1 MNPEERAKKELQIAD
16 NAIRKMQEQQ
26 RLEEEKHAFFGLDLS
41 EEVMKKEMQDA
52 TNIHL
57 SAQAIAQLVET
68 YLEKRLGA
76 DKQYILGEGTLKTLR
91 LNAENRSILLTDFS
105 ALDRQANHV
114 YKAWES
120 YLTNKTAFEK
130 ITFDGEYATE
140 YQDTTFI
147 MPTHPLV
154 KQAINCF
161 ADDSVQCDLVVKTT
175 ELPVGRYPFIV
186 YEWQY
191 KGVKPNNELV
201 VITSDNIDSN
211 LMLRLICGASDHN
224 GEPYSASYDE
234 LEQLHFAK
242 WKSQKE
248 KYLAEAQQ
256 IIRFK
261 LESLVSSQQGQ
272 IRAIQNQ
279 LSKTKNERIRVM
291 RQRQLERL
299 EQAFKVKQA
308 DLQTEIGR
316 CDIISTKLA
325 TGILHVEN

>member
-1 MNPEERAKKELQIAD
+1 MRPNTK
-16 NAIRKMQEQQ
+16 N
-26 RLEEEKHAFFGLDLS
+26 
-41 EEVMKKEMQDA
+41 
-52 TNIHL
+52 
-57 SAQAIAQLVET
+57 
-68 YLEKRLGA
+68 
-76 DKQYILGEGTLKTLR
+76 
-91 LNAENRSILLTDFS
+91 
-105 ALDRQANHV
+105 
-114 YKAWES
+114 
-120 YLTNKTAFEK
+120 
-130 ITFDGEYATE
+130 
-140 YQDTTFI
+140 TTFI

-211 LMLRLICGASDHN
+211 LMLRLIYGASDHN

-234 LEQLHFAK
+234 LEQLHFAR

-272 IRAIQNQ
+272 VRAIQNQ
-279 LSKTKNERIRVM
+279 LSKTTNERIRVM
-291 RQRQLERL
+291 RQGQFERL
-299 EQAFKVKQA
+299 EQSFKDKQVS
-308 DLQTEIGR
+308 LQTEIVDVILFQQNLQPEFYMWR
-316 CDIISTKLA
+316 DRIMNAEEKQEFKKLQESSKGLIKSRQVSRA
-325 TGILHVEN
+325 KNFVVTILSR